1 MRETSVDYEGRVDD
15 LEIKFSFQQEMID
28 SLNETVT
35 KQWQEIDQLKRYI
48 ERLEGRLQDMADSSG
63 APVGDEPPPPH
74 Y

>member
-63 APVGDEPPPPH
+63 APAGDEPPPPH